1 MNHTLTT
8 GALLGSLLLGACA
21 TTPMPPPALVEAR
34 SAMRQAEADPAVA
47 SLAPLELKKAV
58 DALQRANTLFAED
71 RSSPSAIDSA
81 AYIAGQQAR
90 TAMAAAQAKGNEAA
104 IAGTQVERERMRADM
119 RTAEAQRAR
128 AQTGVAQ
135 AQAGMAREQAALS
148 AQRADISAQRAD
160 SADQRSATAQAQAA
174 DAQQQTAELQQRLNA
189 LQATQTERGLLVTLG
204 DVLFET
210 NQATIK
216 PAALVSLRKLAEF
229 LQVYPGRVI
238 LIEGHTD
245 NIGSA
250 ASNEA
255 LSRRRADA
263 VNAMLGAMGVSG
275 QRVTTVGYG
284 ESYPVADNLTDSNRA
299 MNRRVE
305 IYIAENDQPVRARR

>member
-21 TTPMPPPALVEAR
+21 STPMPPPALVEAR
-34 SAMRQAEADPAVA
+34 SALRQAEADPAVA

-71 RSSPSAIDSA
+71 RSSSAIDSA

-210 NQATIK
+210 NQATVK
-216 PAALVSLRKLAEF
+216 PAASVSLRKLAEF

-263 VNAMLGAMGVSG
+263 VNTMLGAMGVSG

-284 ESYPVADNLTDSNRA
+284 EAYPVADNLTDSNRA

>member
-1 MNHTLTT
+1 MKHTLTT
-8 GALLGSLLLGACA
+8 GALLGSLLLAACA

-34 SAMRQAEADPAVA
+34 SALRQAEADPAVA
-47 SLAPLELKKAV
+47 ALAPLELKKAV

-71 RSSPSAIDSA
+71 RSSPAAIDSA

-104 IAGTQVERERMRADM
+104 IAGAQVERERIRADL

-128 AQTGVAQ
+128 AQTGVAL
-135 AQAGMAREQAALS
+135 AQAGMAREQAAV
-148 AQRADISAQRAD
+148 SAQRAD
-160 SADQRSATAQAQAA
+160 SADQRSALAQAQATE
-174 DAQQQTAELQQRLNA
+174 AQQQTAQLQQRLSA
-189 LQATQTERGLLVTLG
+189 LQATPTERGLLVTLG

-210 NQATIK
+210 NQAAIK
-216 PAALVSLRKLAEF
+216 PAAQGSLRKLAEF

-245 NIGSA
+245 NVGTA
-250 ASNEA
+250 ATNEV

-263 VNAMLGAMGVSG
+263 VNAMLAGMGVSG

-284 ESYPVADNLTDSNRA
+284 EDYPVADNITDTNRA
-299 MNRRVE
+299 LNRRVE
-305 IYIAENDQPVRARR
+305 IYIAENDQPIRTRR